1 MFNKIVKK
9 IFVRMIKMLKST
21 VCFGVPMMP
30 VMSKDVMTIETVPI
44 SKWFSRMSA
53 NMAYAPHQLTRKT
66 KIEKSTLV
74 SMLEKF

>member
-1 MFNKIVKK
+1 
-9 IFVRMIKMLKST
+9 
-21 VCFGVPMMP
+21 MMP